1 MIVVYTGTPGSS
13 KTLHAVADIRYALTK
28 PSRTA
33 QPVIANFPIN
43 TDVPLKHMDAFHYVS
58 NQDITPKMLTDF
70 ADEFWATSGVR
81 FQEDYLLLVLDE
93 CSLIFNARSWQSK
106 GSGRGD
112 SRLDWLE
119 FLSQHRKYGYKVILI
134 AQSSKMIDNQFRMLI
149 EIEVNH
155 RACTSMGLFGTV
167 MQILPVKMFFWV
179 KLLYQTREPLGMRP
193 YVMQRRHARLY
204 DTNARLQKVFGA

>member
-33 QPVIANFPIN
+33 QPVIANFPID
-43 TDVPLKHMDAFHYVS
+43 TSQKLKHMDAFYYKRNS
-58 NQDITPKMLTDF
+58 LITPKMLTDF
-70 ADEFWATSGVR
+70 AEDFWANSGVP
-81 FQEDYLLLVLDE
+81 FQEDYILLVLDE
-93 CSLIFNARSWQSK
+93 CQLIFNARNWQSK

-155 RACTSMGLFGTV
+155 RACTSMGLFGAV
-167 MQILPVKMFFWV
+167 MQILPIKMFFWV

-193 YVMQRRHARLY
+193 YVLQRRHSRLY
-204 DTNARLQKVFGA
+204 DTNARLQKVLGA